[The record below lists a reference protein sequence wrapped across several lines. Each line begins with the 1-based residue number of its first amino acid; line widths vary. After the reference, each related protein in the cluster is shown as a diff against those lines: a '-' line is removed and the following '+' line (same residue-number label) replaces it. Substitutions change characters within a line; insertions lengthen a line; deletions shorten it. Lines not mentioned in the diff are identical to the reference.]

1 MTTRE
6 VDFYEEEFDFDNF
19 ELSLS
24 YRFIKRTMDILLSIL
39 AMPFVLL
46 LMIIFIPLI
55 KLDSPGPAF
64 FLQERVG
71 LNGKPF
77 KLIKFRSMYH
87 SNDPKR
93 DQVWTQ
99 ENDPRITRIGK
110 FIRKYRIDEF
120 PQFINVLIGDMS
132 IVGPRP
138 ETVYLTN
145 KFTEEKS
152 DFILRTMVKPGITGY
167 AQVNGGY
174 ALNFAEKSDLDIL
187 YIRKVSIL
195 MDLKILFKTVYIVLF
210 GVDYK

>member
-1 MTTRE
+1 MTMRDMEYRE
-6 VDFYEEEFDFDNF
+6 EIDLENF
-19 ELSLS
+19 EIRISYKIMKRIFDIILSL
-24 YRFIKRTMDILLSIL
+24 L
-39 AMPFVLL
+39 AMPVVLI

-87 SNDPKR
+87 SDDPKR

-99 ENDPRITRIGK
+99 ENDPRITKVGS

-120 PQFINVLIGDMS
+120 PQFINVLKGDMS

-145 KFTEEKS
+145 EFCKKESSFR
-152 DFILRTMVKPGITGY
+152 FRTLVKPGITGL

-174 ALNFAEKSDLDIL
+174 NLSPFEKLELDLE
-187 YIRKVSIL
+187 YIDEMSLWKDFSIL
-195 MDLKILFKTVYIVLF
+195 ILTVSVIVFKQ
-210 GVDYK
+210 DSR